1 MYDVFWDCLFLWKD
15 FKGKRKLEAMNTMSL
30 EEKNIIITGAA
41 SGIGRETA
49 LLCQKLGAKLLLL
62 DLNKQGLMDVIRLL

>member
-1 MYDVFWDCLFLWKD
+1 
-15 FKGKRKLEAMNTMSL
+15 MSV

-49 LLCQKLGAKLLLL
+49 LLCQKLGANLLLL
-62 DLNKQGLMDVIRLL
+62 DINKQGLMDDKKCAGGGYFRT